1 MLDDLRLT
9 LQQNIGAELT
19 PELCARLMASAA
31 WYGTGGD
38 VAMSRSGRMIE
49 VRSAGRM
56 AQVRDVL
63 GPTFSLA
70 SGHRFLMQLDHQGEP
85 AIVVGFTRIQPGV
98 RAEVS
103 IWARRDRGCMGR
115 DFIRCV
121 FRFAFDTLKLGC
133 LMALVNEGNHKS
145 IATVLALGFRPTG
158 QIPSWFSPTE
168 GADVFTMLPDE
179 CRWLI
184 T

>member
-9 LQQNIGAELT
+9 LQQNIGATLT

-38 VAMSRSGRMIE
+38 VALNQSGRVIE
-49 VRSAGRM
+49 VRSAVRM
-56 AQVRDVL
+56 AHVRDVL
-63 GPTFSLA
+63 GPSFSLA
-70 SGHRFLMQLDHQGEP
+70 SGHRFLMQLDANGDP
-85 AIVVGFTRIQPGV
+85 VIVVGFTRIQPGV

-103 IWARRDRGCMGR
+103 IWARRERGCMGR
-115 DFIRCV
+115 DFIRHV

-133 LMALVNEGNHKS
+133 LMALVGERNSES
-145 IATVLALGFRPTG
+145 IATVLALGFKLNGDVPG
-158 QIPSWFSPTE
+158 WFSPDE
-168 GADVFTMLPDE
+168 GAVVFTMLPDE